1 MAVTEGFK
9 DFVRDLLADFGPVTI
24 RNMFGGAGIYADG
37 VMFAILVD
45 DTLYLKAD
53 EASRRAFETEGMGP
67 FTYEPAGKG
76 PIAMPY
82 WEVPPRLFGGAGRAR
97 FVGARSPSHRARE
110 QGEIAPQAALT
121 PAASP
126 PRLRSL

>member
-9 DFVRDLLADFGPVTI
+9 DFVRDLLVDFGPVTI

-76 PIAMPY
+76 PVAMPY
-82 WEVPPRLFGGAGRAR
+82 GRYRRVYWRSRKSSLRGRAKPIVSR
-97 FVGARSPSHRARE
+97 KQERRNRRASGADAAR
-110 QGEIAPQAALT
+110 
-121 PAASP
+121 P
-126 PRLRSL
+126 PRLRNL